1 MKILFKTVLILV
13 LCHAPSFAGTT
24 DMALVTSAG
33 ERLGQGLSELKNSVV
48 RLDAGNQALA
58 AANTR
63 LKVRL
68 DALRLRLRD
77 LSAQEDQMGQE
88 AAKLKLVHDP
98 DSKRIARLEKE
109 LSGINAK
116 LEIADPIKQKGKLK
130 ILKMIYDSKKTQ
142 EQLNGRIFEARK
154 DLPHE

>member
-1 MKILFKTVLILV
+1 
-13 LCHAPSFAGTT
+13 
-24 DMALVTSAG
+24 MALVTSAG
-33 ERLGQGLSELKNSVV
+33 EQLGQGLSELKNSVE
-48 RLDAGNQALA
+48 RLDAGNQAMA

-68 DALRLRLRD
+68 DALRSHLKD
-77 LSAQEDQMGQE
+77 LTAQGDQMGQE
-88 AAKLKLVHDP
+88 GAKLKLVHEP
-98 DSKRIARLEKE
+98 HSKRIARLEKE

-116 LEIADPIKQKGKLK
+116 LAITDPLKQNEKLK

-154 DLPHE
+154 DLVRE